1 MDARVG
7 EVRPKAKMTKAARIR
22 MAWWNTIYFN
32 FGLFSMLEAPGIV
45 SMTYSPLSRIIKM
58 KYTNK
63 PYETHK
69 PLYVLNE
76 VSYMLIV
83 IGFISLV
90 GILFLNVDGL
100 PRDSA
105 TYLDLRAGLVG
116 AIVIAPLSLALVY
129 FTPSEYVGPVTI
141 SAILVVVIL
150 AASYVKVRRVHTGRQ
165 TRRQRRV

>member
-1 MDARVG
+1 
-7 EVRPKAKMTKAARIR
+7 
-22 MAWWNTIYFN
+22 
-32 FGLFSMLEAPGIV
+32 MLEAPVLATVKLGFLNRLALIVRRSDLMLILFLQGIV
-45 SMTYSPLSRIIKM
+45 SMTYNPLNRIIKM

-83 IGFISLV
+83 IGIISLV

-116 AIVIAPLSLALVY
+116 AIIIAPLSLALVY

-141 SAILVVVIL
+141 SAILVVLII
-150 AASYVKVRRVHTGRQ
+150 ASSYVKVRRVQTGRQ

>member
-1 MDARVG
+1 
-7 EVRPKAKMTKAARIR
+7 EERPKAKMTKAAR
-22 MAWWNTIYFN
+22 
-32 FGLFSMLEAPGIV
+32 LFSMLEAPVLATVKLGFLNRLALIVRRSDLMLILFLQGIV
-45 SMTYSPLSRIIKM
+45 I
-58 KYTNK
+58 
-63 PYETHK
+63 
-69 PLYVLNE
+69 
-76 VSYMLIV
+76 
-83 IGFISLV
+83 

-105 TYLDLRAGLVG
+105 TYLNLRACLVG

-150 AASYVKVRRVHTGRQ
+150 AASYVKVRRVQTGRQ